1 MKNKQNF
8 FTDNADINTHLSRKR
23 MTELFNWMSEDE
35 KAAIGVSTVE
45 EYHKQWT
52 DILEVVGE
60 YTGTT
65 LNNNAQKVAKEDLKL
80 ENGNVIFPPTIK
92 ENVRVFGEIGGPAMS
107 IRTEFGGMS
116 APLSFELSAFEMI
129 YRACPSTALAV
140 CWYGSIANIIDH
152 FGSDELKNEWIPKI
166 ATGEYSGSMSLT
178 EPDVGS
184 DLAGMRSYAEPQ
196 ADGTWR
202 LSGNKQFI
210 SNGCGDLS
218 LVLAHNRKGSSSLKT
233 INLYLVPRRID
244 GKFNFEVAKIEE
256 KPGLHGSATC
266 ALKFDNSVAYLIG
279 NDGEG
284 FKYMSQLM
292 NEARL
297 AVGFQSLG
305 LMEAAYRLAYN
316 YAQQR
321 ESWGKPIAKHEMIA
335 ERLHDMDT
343 ELRSFRSLCYRSAHY
358 ASLITLGERRL
369 EEGNLPDAKRSEI
382 SKKLRYYKQKLREW
396 TPLVKWWGG
405 ERAYVFARN
414 AVQIHGGYGF
424 TTEYTAEWLLRES
437 LILSIYEGTSEIQAL
452 MCIKDTV
459 KEIMSNPKEFVENTI
474 GSRVASLAEKDFL
487 MRRFFKMRQTA
498 NLGVVSIFTKLLKTR
513 VKTKVAGNKPTDIL
527 KIVKLLGPDLIRFDN
542 LSPALLHAGKVAEMK
557 AIVAITYAVIKD
569 GEHDETFRVAAER
582 FTSKWGPVVAQ
593 LKAQIDVEDDY
604 FNEKILGNAPAT
616 GAKAEA
622 VNS

>member
-8 FTDNADINTHLSRKR
+8 YTDSPDMQSHFSVKR
-23 MTELFNWMSEDE
+23 MAQLFDWMSDEE
-35 KAAIGVSTVE
+35 KANIGVTTVE
-45 EYHKQWT
+45 EFHKQWT

-80 ENGNVIFPPTIK
+80 ENGEVIFPKTMQ
-92 ENVRVFGEIGGPAMS
+92 ENLRIFTEIGGPAMS
-107 IRTEFGGMS
+107 IRSQFGGME
-116 APLSFELSAFEMI
+116 APLSFELAALEMI
-129 YRACPSTALAV
+129 YRACPSTALNV
-140 CWYGSIANIIDH
+140 CWYGSIANIIDLY
-152 FGSDELKNEWIPKI
+152 GSDELKDEWIPKI

-178 EPDVGS
+178 EPDIGS
-184 DLAGMRSYAEPQ
+184 DLAGMRSFAEPQ
-196 ADGTWR
+196 QDGSWR

-218 LVLAHNRKGSSSLKT
+218 LVLAHNRKGSTSLKT
-233 INLYLVPRRID
+233 LNLYLVPRRVD
-244 GKFNFEVAKIEE
+244 GKFNFEVSKIEE

-266 ALKFDNSVAYLIG
+266 ALKFENSVAYLIG
-279 NDGEG
+279 KDGEG
-284 FKYMSQLM
+284 FKYMAHLM

-297 AVGFQSLG
+297 AVGFQSMG
-305 LMEAAYRLAYN
+305 LMDAAYRLSYN

-335 ERLHDMDT
+335 ERLHDMET
-343 ELRSFRSLCYRSAHY
+343 ELRAFRSLCYRATHY
-358 ASLITLGERRL
+358 ASLIQLGERRL
-369 EEGNLPDAKRSEI
+369 AESTTSTELRNEI
-382 SKKLRYYKQKLREW
+382 SKKMRYYKGKLREW

-405 ERAYVFARN
+405 ERSYVFARN

-459 KEIMSNPKEFVENTI
+459 KDIMTNPKDFVENTV

-513 VKTKVAGNKPTDIL
+513 VKSKVSANGPADIF

-542 LSPALLHAGKVAEMK
+542 LSPALLHAGKIAEMK
-557 AIVAITYAVIKD
+557 AIVAISYAVIKD
-569 GEHDETFRVAAER
+569 SGTDERFRIAAER
-582 FTSKWGPVVAQ
+582 FTSKWGPVLAQ

-604 FNEKILGNAPAT
+604 FNEVVLAPST
-616 GAKAEA
+616 PKAEA

>member
-8 FTDNADINTHLSRKR
+8 FTDNPDINVHLSKKR
-23 MTELFNWMSEDE
+23 MTELFSWMSEDE
-35 KAAIGVSTVE
+35 KAAIGVTTVD
-45 EYHKQWT
+45 EYKQQWF
-52 DILEVVGE
+52 DILGVIGE
-60 YTGTT
+60 YTGTL

-80 ENGNVIFPPTIK
+80 VDGEVIFPPTIK
-92 ENVRVFGEIGGPAMS
+92 ENLRVFNEIGGPAMS
-107 IRTEFGGMS
+107 IRTQFGGME
-116 APLSFELSAFEMI
+116 APLSFELPAFEMI
-129 YRACPSTALAV
+129 YRACPSTALNV
-140 CWYGSIANIIDH
+140 CWFGSIANIIDL
-152 FGSDELKNEWIPKI
+152 FGSDELKEAWIPKI

-196 ADGTWR
+196 ADGSW
-202 LSGNKQFI
+202 LVSGNKQFI

-233 INLYLVPRRID
+233 LNLYLVPRRIA
-244 GKFNFEVAKIEE
+244 GKFNFEVSKIEE
-256 KPGLHGSATC
+256 KTGLHGSATC

-279 NDGEG
+279 KDGEG
-284 FKYMSQLM
+284 FKYMAHLM

-305 LMEAAYRLAYN
+305 LMEASYRLSYN

-335 ERLHDMDT
+335 EKLHDMDT
-343 ELRSFRSLCYRSAHY
+343 ELRAFRSLCHRAAHY
-358 ASLITLGERRL
+358 GSLITLGERRL
-369 EEGNLPDAKRSEI
+369 AEGLLPEDKRNEI
-382 SKKLRYYKQKLREW
+382 SKKLRYYKGKLREW
-396 TPLVKWWGG
+396 TPLIKWWGG
-405 ERAYVFARN
+405 ERSYVFARN

-437 LILSIYEGTSEIQAL
+437 LILSLYEGTSEIQAL

-459 KEIMSNPKEFVENTI
+459 KDIMTNPKEFVENTL

-487 MRRFFKMRQTA
+487 LRRFFKMRQTS

-513 VKTKVAGNKPTDIL
+513 VKTKVSVNKPTDLL

-557 AIVAITYAVIKD
+557 AIIAISYAVIKD
-569 GEHDETFRVAAER
+569 SEHDEGFRVAAER
-582 FTSKWGPVVAQ
+582 FTNKFGPVVAQ
-593 LKAQIDVEDDY
+593 LKAQIDIEDDY
-604 FNEKILGNAPAT
+604 FNEVILGNGET
-616 GAKAEA
+616 SKAEA

>member
-8 FTDNADINTHLSRKR
+8 FTDNTDMSFHLSNKR
-23 MTELFNWMSEDE
+23 MTQLFDWMSDDE
-35 KAAIGVSTVE
+35 KAAIGVTTVE
-45 EYHKQWT
+45 EFQKQWF

-60 YTGTT
+60 YTGST
-65 LNNNAQKVAKEDLKL
+65 LDSNAQKVAKEDLKL
-80 ENGNVIFPPTIK
+80 VDGEVIFPPTIK
-92 ENVRVFGEIGGPAMS
+92 ENLRIFSEIGGPAMS
-107 IRTEFGGMS
+107 IRTEFGGLE
-116 APLSFELSAFEMI
+116 APLSFELTAFEMI
-129 YRACPSTALAV
+129 YRACPSTALSV
-140 CWYGSIANIIDH
+140 CWYGSIANIIDL
-152 FGSDELKNEWIPKI
+152 FGSQELKEEWIPKI

-178 EPDVGS
+178 EPDIGS

-210 SNGCGDLS
+210 SNGCGNLS
-218 LVLAHNRKGSSSLKT
+218 LVLAHNRKGSGSLKT
-233 INLYLVPRRID
+233 LNLYLVPRRVN
-244 GKFNFEVAKIEE
+244 GKFNFEVSKIEE

-266 ALKFDNSVAYLIG
+266 ALKFDESVAYLIG
-279 NDGEG
+279 KDGEG
-284 FKYMSQLM
+284 FKYMAHLM

-305 LMEAAYRLAYN
+305 LMEASYRLSYN

-343 ELRSFRSLCYRSAHY
+343 ELRAYRSLCYRAAHY
-358 ASLITLGERRL
+358 ASLITLGDRRL
-369 EEGNLPDAKRSEI
+369 QEKTLPQEKRDEI
-382 SKKLRYYKQKLREW
+382 SRKMRYYKTKLREW

-405 ERAYVFARN
+405 ERSYVFARN

-452 MCIKDTV
+452 MVIKDTV
-459 KEIMSNPKEFVENTI
+459 KDIMTHPKEFVENTLGTRI
-474 GSRVASLAEKDFL
+474 ASLAEKDPL
-487 MRRFFKMRQTA
+487 MRRYFKIRQTF
-498 NLGVVSIFTKLLKTR
+498 NLGIVSIFAKLLKTR
-513 VKTKVAGNKPTDIL
+513 VKTKVSLDKPADLL

-542 LSPALLHAGKVAEMK
+542 LSPALLHAGKATEMK
-557 AIVAITYAVIKD
+557 SIAAIAYAVIKD
-569 GEHDETFRVAAER
+569 AEHDEKFRIAADR
-582 FTSKWGPVVAQ
+582 FTNKWGPVTTQ
-593 LKAQIDVEDDY
+593 LKAQIDIEDDY
-604 FNEKILGNAPAT
+604 FNDHVLGGNTESPA
-616 GAKAEA
+616 A

>member
-8 FTDNADINTHLSRKR
+8 FTDNSDMRFHLSNKR
-23 MTELFNWMSEDE
+23 MTQLFDWMSDDE
-35 KAAIGVSTVE
+35 KAAIGVTTVE
-45 EYHKQWT
+45 EFQKQWF

-60 YTGTT
+60 YTGST
-65 LNNNAQKVAKEDLKL
+65 LHSNAQKVAKEDLKL
-80 ENGNVIFPPTIK
+80 VDGEVIFPPTIK
-92 ENVRVFGEIGGPAMS
+92 ENLRIFSEIGGPAMS
-107 IRTEFGGMS
+107 IRTEFGGME

-129 YRACPSTALAV
+129 YRACPSTALSI
-140 CWYGSIANIIDH
+140 CWYGSIANIIDL

-178 EPDVGS
+178 EPDIGS
-184 DLAGMRSYAEPQ
+184 DLAGMRTYADSNG
-196 ADGTWR
+196 DGTYR

-218 LVLAHNRKGSSSLKT
+218 LVLAHNRKGSNSLKT
-233 INLYLVPRRID
+233 LNLYLVPRRVK
-244 GKFNFEVAKIEE
+244 GKFNFEVSKIEE

-266 ALKFDNSVAYLIG
+266 ALKFDESVAYLIG
-279 NDGEG
+279 KDGEG
-284 FKYMSQLM
+284 FKYMAHLM

-305 LMEAAYRLAYN
+305 LMEAAYRLSYN

-343 ELRSFRSLCYRSAHY
+343 ELRAYRSLCYRAVHY
-358 ASLITLGERRL
+358 ASLVTLGDRRL
-369 EEGNLPDAKRSEI
+369 QEKTLPQAQRDEI
-382 SKKLRYYKQKLREW
+382 SKKLRYYKAKLRDW

-405 ERAYVFARN
+405 ERSYVFARN

-452 MCIKDTV
+452 MSIKDTV
-459 KEIMSNPKEFVENTI
+459 KDIMTNPKVFVEHTL
-474 GSRVASLAEKDFL
+474 GSRIASMAEKDFV
-487 MRRFFKMRQTA
+487 MRRFFKMRQTL
-498 NLGVVSIFTKLLKTR
+498 NLGIVSIFAKLLKTR
-513 VKTKVAGNKPTDIL
+513 VKTKVSLDKPADLL
-527 KIVKLLGPDLIRFDN
+527 KIVKLLGPDLVRFDN

-557 AIVAITYAVIKD
+557 AIVAISYAVIKD
-569 GEHDETFRVAAER
+569 GDHDEKFRIAAER
-582 FTSKWGPVVAQ
+582 FTAKWGPVVAQ
-593 LKAQIDVEDDY
+593 LKAQIDIEDDY
-604 FNEKILGNAPAT
+604 FNEIVLGDSPKVDA
-616 GAKAEA
+616 A